1 MEQST
6 QTEISL
12 TELSKDIYAK
22 LDSIQ
27 AVLGYI
33 LEKTNL
39 IPNPNKPITAPYSVS
54 DKINKMKYPEED
66 LGEQTDDDLDARDAS
81 GSVLPQN

>member
-6 QTEISL
+6 QTEMSL

-22 LDSIQ
+22 LDTIHS
-27 AVLGYI
+27 VLGYI

-39 IPNPNKPITAPYSVS
+39 STIQ
-54 DKINKMKYPEED
+54 DLED
-66 LGEQTDDDLDARDAS
+66 NLDARDAS
-81 GSVLPQN
+81 GSVLP